1 MFYIYIYQITMH
13 SYKSTCNKYLIQMLF
28 VKSLV
33 SNINSM
39 EFFEET
45 PSLSKSMERILFGI
59 CMVLL
64 SQGAER

>member
-1 MFYIYIYQITMH
+1 
-13 SYKSTCNKYLIQMLF
+13 MLF

-45 PSLSKSMERILFGI
+45 PSLKKHGPNGVAVPHQVALMS
-59 CMVLL
+59 
-64 SQGAER
+64 